1 MRPFHKNSANSI
13 RLPNGSIYDGAL
25 NEQGKPQGKG
35 YLKAPSP
42 TGSGR
47 HDYYEGEFKN
57 GKKDGFGYM
66 DYELNGYVA
75 EYEGEWKD
83 DKRCGK
89 GTYKRYSMGGGASHT
104 YKYEGEWL
112 NDMEHG
118 QGTQTTSDEHG
129 MHLSTIT
136 EVYTGGFKEGKR
148 HGHGVIVKDG
158 YDGNFAKGQE
168 TYEGEFEEG
177 RLVGPCVHKLVNG
190 DVCEFLEGY
199 CKGKGI
205 YTFSNGV
212 KFNAIWKDGNID
224 FDTIEVEGC
233 EGDKKPILL
242 MVAESH
248 HGFGYSEALRC
259 IIIAKE
265 GKNYY
270 NEAMVLYNGDFHI
283 NSDYAYL
290 EIKEMTDDSVTYVVK
305 AGFTNDHKEAFTES
319 IKRGE
324 RKEYEEETEHTGR
337 MYDDD
342 FTYTSGS
349 QLIIRCK

>member
-1 MRPFHKNSANSI
+1 MKRHNINIGKIIDFPD
-13 RLPNGSIYDGAL
+13 GSHYEGEVNAKG
-25 NEQGKPQGKG
+25 QPHGKG
-35 YLKAPSP
+35 YMDSPSP
-42 TGSGR
+42 TGCLR
-47 HDYYEGEFKN
+47 RDRYEGEFKD

-66 DYELNGYVA
+66 NYELNGYVA

-89 GTYKRYSMGGGASHT
+89 GAYKRYSMGGGASHT

-112 NDMEHG
+112 NDLEHG
-118 QGTQTTSDEHG
+118 QGTQTNSDEHG
-129 MHLSTIT
+129 IHLSTIT

-158 YDGNFAKGQE
+158 YDGNFAKGKE
-168 TYEGEFEEG
+168 TYDGEFVEG
-177 RLVGPCVHKLVNG
+177 KLSGPCVHKMVNG

-199 CKGKGI
+199 CNGKGI
-205 YTFSNGV
+205 YTFADGT
-212 KFNAIWKDGNID
+212 KFTARWEKGDLD
-224 FDTIEVEGC
+224 FDTIEFEGF
-233 EGDKKPILL
+233 EGEQPLLL

-248 HGFGYSEALRC
+248 HGFGYSEAIRC
-259 IIIAKE
+259 IIIPKK

-305 AGFTNDHKEAFTES
+305 SGFTNEDKAFNET

>member
-1 MRPFHKNSANSI
+1 MKFKKHDNLIKFK
-13 RLPNGSIYDGAL
+13 NGSCYDGEL
-25 NEQGKPQGKG
+25 NDHGMPHGKG
-35 YLKAPSP
+35 YMVSPSP

-47 HDYYEGEFKN
+47 HDRYEGEFKN

-89 GTYKRYSMGGGASHT
+89 GSYKRYSMGGGASHR

-118 QGTQTTSDEHG
+118 EGTQTISDEHG
-129 MHLSTIT
+129 LHLSTIT

-158 YDGNFAKGQE
+158 YDGNFAKGKE
-168 TYEGEFEEG
+168 TFEGEFEEG

-199 CKGKGI
+199 CSGKCI
-205 YTFSNGV
+205 YTFANGTR
-212 KFNAIWKDGNID
+212 FTALWKDGNID
-224 FDTIEVEGC
+224 FDTIEFEDG
-233 EGDKKPILL
+233 KNPILL

-248 HGFGYSEALRC
+248 HGFDYSEAVRC

-290 EIKEMTDDSVTYVVK
+290 EIKKITDDSVTYVVK
-305 AGFTNDHKEAFTES
+305 SGFTDENKAFTET

-324 RKEYEEETEHTGR
+324 RKSYEEETEHTGR

-349 QLIIRCK
+349 QLIIYCK

>member
-1 MRPFHKNSANSI
+1 MKFKKHDNLIKFK
-13 RLPNGSIYDGAL
+13 NGSCYDGEL
-25 NEQGKPQGKG
+25 NDHGMPHGKG
-35 YLKAPSP
+35 YMVSPSP

-47 HDYYEGEFKN
+47 HDRYEGEFKN

-83 DKRCGK
+83 NKRCGK
-89 GTYKRYSMGGGASHT
+89 GSYKRYSMGGGASHT

-118 QGTQTTSDEHG
+118 EGTQTISDEHG
-129 MHLSTIT
+129 IHLSTIT

-158 YDGNFAKGQE
+158 YDGNFAKGKE
-168 TYEGEFEEG
+168 TFEGEFEEG

-190 DVCEFLEGY
+190 DICEFLEGY
-199 CKGKGI
+199 CSGKCI
-205 YTFSNGV
+205 YTFANGTR
-212 KFNAIWKDGNID
+212 FTALWKDGNID
-224 FDTIEVEGC
+224 FDTVEFEDG
-233 EGDKKPILL
+233 KNPILL

-248 HGFGYSEALRC
+248 HGFGYSEAVRC

-290 EIKEMTDDSVTYVVK
+290 EIKKITDDSVTYVVK
-305 AGFTNDHKEAFTES
+305 SGFTDENKAFTET

-324 RKEYEEETEHTGR
+324 RKSYEEETEHTGR

-349 QLIIRCK
+349 QLIICCK

>member
-1 MRPFHKNSANSI
+1 MKAFHKNSANAI
-13 RLPNGSIYDGAL
+13 KLANGSVYDGEL
-25 NEQGKPQGKG
+25 NEKGQPHGKG
-35 YLKAPSP
+35 YLKSPSP

-89 GTYKRYSMGGGASHT
+89 GTYKRYSMGGGASHI

-112 NDMEHG
+112 NDLEHG
-118 QGTQTTSDEHG
+118 QGKQTSSDEHG
-129 MHLSTIT
+129 IHLSTIT

-158 YDGNFAKGQE
+158 YDGNFAKGTE
-168 TYEGEFEEG
+168 TFEGEFEEG

-199 CKGKGI
+199 CSGKCI
-205 YTFSNGV
+205 YTFANGT
-212 KFNAIWKDGNID
+212 KFTALWKDGNID
-224 FDTIEVEGC
+224 FDTIEVEGS
-233 EGDKKPILL
+233 EGTKKPLLL

-248 HGFGYSEALRC
+248 HGFGYSEGMRC
-259 IIIAKE
+259 IIIAKK

-270 NEAMVLYNGDFHI
+270 NKAMVLYNGDFHI

-290 EIKEMTDDSVTYVVK
+290 EITEMTDDSVTYVVK
-305 AGFTNDHKEAFTES
+305 AGFTDENKAFTET

-349 QLIIRCK
+349 QLIIYCK